1 MLTDRSEARPPSRS
15 LSEPYPSLMELM
27 NLIGEAGT
35 RLVEIEAAEGAAG
48 NISVFVG
55 WEMDVSAHFPREQPY
70 ALPQP
75 APELAGKLFLVT
87 GSGRRLREIG
97 RDPEANLGAIRVL
110 PGGTS
115 ATLYTSERCLF
126 ERPTSEF
133 NSHLAV
139 HRAMIARD
147 GLNFHTVIHAQPLYL
162 TYLSHIPRYSE
173 TRYLNRHILRWQP
186 ETLVQLAKG
195 VAFVP
200 FLLPGSPELMAAT
213 VSAMEADYRVV
224 LWAKHG
230 VMARSDQSVKR
241 AADRIEYAETGA
253 RYEYLNL
260 TNHGLADGLT
270 DDELRRIAEKF
281 GVKQDYF

>member
-1 MLTDRSEARPPSRS
+1 METNRSEARPQPRPI
-15 LSEPYPSLMELM
+15 SEPYPSLEELM
-27 NLIGEAGT
+27 HLIGEAGT

-48 NISVFVG
+48 NISVFLD
-55 WEMDVSAHFPREQPY
+55 WEVDLFPHFPREQPY
-70 ALPQP
+70 PLPQ
-75 APELAGKLFLVT
+75 AVPELAGKLFLVT

-139 HRAMIARD
+139 HKAMIERD

-162 TYLSHIPRYSE
+162 TYLSHIPRYSD

-186 ETLVQLAKG
+186 ETLVQLPKG
-195 VAFVP
+195 VSFVP

-213 VSAMEADYRVV
+213 VAAMEADFRVV

-270 DDELRRIAEKF
+270 DEELRRIAEKF

>member
-1 MLTDRSEARPPSRS
+1 METNRSEARPLPRAI
-15 LSEPYPSLMELM
+15 SEPYPSLEELM
-27 NLIGEAGT
+27 HLIGEAGT

-55 WEMDVSAHFPREQPY
+55 WDVDVSAHFPREQPY
-70 ALPQP
+70 PLPQP
-75 APELAGKLFLVT
+75 VPELAGKLFLVT

-97 RDPEANLGAIRVL
+97 RDPEANLGALRVL

-139 HRAMIARD
+139 HKAMIERD
-147 GLNFHTVIHAQPLYL
+147 GLNFHAVIHAQPLYL

-186 ETLVQLAKG
+186 ETLVQLPKG

-213 VSAMEADYRVV
+213 VAAMEADYRVV

-270 DDELRRIAEKF
+270 EDELRQIAAKF
-281 GVKQDYF
+281 GVEQDYF

>member
-1 MLTDRSEARPPSRS
+1 MANSSTAASPLASSED
-15 LSEPYPSLMELM
+15 LPSLEELM
-27 NLIGEAGT
+27 RLIGEAGT

-48 NISVFVG
+48 NISVFLG
-55 WEMDVSAHFPREQPY
+55 WDTDLSAHFPREQPY
-70 ALPQP
+70 TLPE
-75 APELAGKLFLVT
+75 AVPELAGKIFLVT

-97 RDPEANLGAIRVL
+97 RDPEANLGALRIL
-110 PGGTS
+110 PGGES

-147 GLNFHTVIHAQPLYL
+147 NLNFHAVIHAQPLYL
-162 TYLSHIPRYSE
+162 TYLSHIPRYQD

-186 ETLVQLAKG
+186 ETLVHLPRG
-195 VAFVP
+195 VAFLP
-200 FLLPGSPELMAAT
+200 FLMPGSPELMDAT
-213 VSAMEADYRVV
+213 VSSMEADYRVV

-270 DDELRRIAEKF
+270 EDELRRIAEKF
-281 GVKQDYF
+281 GVDQDYF

>member
-1 MLTDRSEARPPSRS
+1 MITSRRETRTRP
-15 LSEPYPSLMELM
+15 LSEPYPTLEELM
-27 NLIGEAGT
+27 HLIGEAGT

-48 NISVFVG
+48 NISVYLG
-55 WEMDVSAHFPREQPY
+55 WDVDVAAVFPFERPY
-70 ALPQP
+70 ELPQP
-75 APELAGKLFLVT
+75 VPELAGKLFLVT

-97 RDPEANLGAIRVL
+97 HDPQANLGAVRVL
-110 PGGTS
+110 PGGAS
-115 ATLYTSERCLF
+115 ATLCTSERCLF

-133 NSHLAV
+133 NSHLAI
-139 HRAMIARD
+139 HRAMIGRD
-147 GLNFHTVIHAQPLYL
+147 ALNFHAVIHAQPLYL
-162 TYLSHIPRYSE
+162 TYLSHIPRYSD
-173 TRYLNRHILRWQP
+173 TRNLNRHILRWQP
-186 ETLVQLAKG
+186 ETLVQLPKG
-195 VAFVP
+195 VAFLP
-200 FLLPGSPELMAAT
+200 FLLPGSAELMAAT

-230 VMARSDQSVKR
+230 VIARSDQSVKR

-281 GVKQDYF
+281 GVEQNYF